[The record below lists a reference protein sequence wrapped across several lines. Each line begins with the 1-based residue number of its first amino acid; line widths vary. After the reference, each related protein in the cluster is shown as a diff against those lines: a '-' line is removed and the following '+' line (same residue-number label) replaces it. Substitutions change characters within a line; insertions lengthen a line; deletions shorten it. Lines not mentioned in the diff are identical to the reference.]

1 MKFPIILNGAETG
14 VFFIHRVTLQG
25 IGIKKN
31 YNIYQENDTV
41 SLHAPENLA
50 NYFYKGALSRFLQ
63 R

>member
-1 MKFPIILNGAETG
+1 MELKLE
-14 VFFIHRVTLQG
+14 FFIHRVTLQG

-31 YNIYQENDTV
+31 YNIYQENDT